1 MPRSRQ
7 EDGEFRKWIQT
18 HTPAWEL
25 VWDRPNLATA
35 ATLAARHAVGLAG
48 PDKPFY
54 IAGYSTGAPLAL
66 MYALHAIDDASR
78 PMPNV
83 SRIDAAVRADSAAQ

>member
-1 MPRSRQ
+1 MPRLRQ

-54 IAGYSTGAPLAL
+54 THRTWVFLFSPA
-66 MYALHAIDDASR
+66 
-78 PMPNV
+78 V
-83 SRIDAAVRADSAAQ
+83 SQILITSY